1 MLATVARYCVTL
13 RPSLNRYGPAR
24 QLMNQGLRKLHDRA
38 VSFRGKG
45 KYLGHAHWSV
55 DALKLLKVNGNT
67 VQGIKNKLSHE
78 HVVPA
83 MTVVRILF
91 DNDPTAPTLR
101 YERQIRKFSVVAIIT
116 RDEEN
121 VLSRAGLAR
130 KMPDDWDG
138 RDVWAR
144 YRKTGLVKKIRPR
157 PPDSK
162 PR

>member
-1 MLATVARYCVTL
+1 MLATVARYCVAL
-13 RPSLNRYGPAR
+13 RPSLKHYGPAR
-24 QLMNQGLRKLHDRA
+24 QLINRGLRQLHDHA

-45 KYLGHAHWSV
+45 KHLGHAHWSV
-55 DALKLLKVNGNT
+55 DALKLLKANGNT
-67 VQGIKNKLSHE
+67 ERGITGKLSHE

-83 MTVVRILF
+83 MTVVDILF
-91 DNDPTAPTLR
+91 SIDPTSPTLR
-101 YERQIRKFSVVAIIT
+101 YESQIRKFSVVAIIT

-121 VLSRAGLAR
+121 VLSKAGLAR

-162 PR
+162 PG